1 MSIKTILLTAITFTL
16 LSFSADK
23 GTVDFS
29 YPKNKDAVISLKTDK
44 FKKFDKEWRGE
55 DYYYSCENGKDGLI
69 CSVLFYKLDKE
80 EEKTMVEPSG
90 PIAGIAY
97 IYFSTNSNLKRYEKN
112 DETWGDV
119 TDEFMFRQNNIL
131 EFEGVKMRQKHMYAY
146 GMLGKDLFV
155 NVHLSKTNYT
165 TEDSTEMRRIL
176 ASITKKK

>member
-1 MSIKTILLTAITFTL
+1 
-16 LSFSADK
+16 
-23 GTVDFS
+23 
-29 YPKNKDAVISLKTDK
+29 
-44 FKKFDKEWRGE
+44 
-55 DYYYSCENGKDGLI
+55 
-69 CSVLFYKLDKE
+69 
-80 EEKTMVEPSG
+80 MVEPSG